1 LLVVLLMVVDSLWLF
16 LVGSDGLTDGYALV
30 VTAQF
35 NTSLLL
41 QILIVSLLHLFVQ
54 KMIIT

>member
-1 LLVVLLMVVDSLWLF
+1 MVVDSLWLF
-16 LVGSDGLTDGYALV
+16 LVGSDGLTDRYALV